1 MSNRIGGVVFN
12 DTANAPGIC
21 TSVYLTG
28 CPLHCKG
35 CHNPELWD
43 DNKGVYYADK
53 FDKIIKSLDA
63 NGVDR
68 TLCIL
73 GGEPLAPYN
82 LEATFNLV
90 GAARNHKV
98 CIWTGYEIEEL
109 LERIKD
115 SNPDIIDQHTMR
127 SILYKVDTLV
137 VGRYVE
143 ELRDVTLKMRGS
155 SNQRILGK
163 EEICRLLNETDE

>member
-1 MSNRIGGVVFN
+1 MNRIGGVVYN

-43 DNKGVYYADK
+43 DSKGIYYADK
-53 FDKIIKSLDA
+53 LVKIIESLDA
-63 NGVDR
+63 NGVNR

-90 GAARNHKV
+90 NSARGHKV
-98 CIWTGYEIEEL
+98 CIWTGYETEEL
-109 LERIKD
+109 LERTKD
-115 SNPDIIDQHTMR
+115 SNPDIVDQHTLLF
-127 SILYKVDTLV
+127 ILNSVDTLV

-143 ELRDVTLKMRGS
+143 ELRDVSLKMRGS
-155 SNQRILGK
+155 SNQKILGK
-163 EEICRLLNETDE
+163 EEICKLLRETEE

>member
-1 MSNRIGGVVFN
+1 MSNKIGGIVFN

-28 CPLHCKG
+28 CPIHCKG

-43 DNKGVYYADK
+43 DTKGISYADK
-53 FDKIIKSLDA
+53 YDVIKESLNA
-63 NGVDR
+63 NGVNR

-82 LEATFNLV
+82 VEATFNLINM
-90 GAARNHKV
+90 AKPKNKV
-98 CIWTGYEIEEL
+98 CIWTGYELDEL
-109 LERIKD
+109 RQRISD
-115 SNPDIIDQHTMR
+115 SNPDIVDQHTVMYILE
-127 SILYKVDTLV
+127 SIDTMV
-137 VGRYVE
+137 VGRYIE

-155 SNQRILGK
+155 SNQIIMNK
-163 EEICRLLNETDE
+163 EDIIKWL